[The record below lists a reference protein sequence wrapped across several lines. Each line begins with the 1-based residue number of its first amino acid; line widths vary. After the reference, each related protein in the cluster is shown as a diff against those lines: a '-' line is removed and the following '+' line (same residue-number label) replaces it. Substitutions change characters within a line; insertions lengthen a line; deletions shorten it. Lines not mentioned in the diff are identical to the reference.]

1 MKVNGASPEA
11 KGGILE
17 STPSTVEAVG
27 VAVGAVLS
35 TDGDVV
41 VLMSVVSVVS
51 VVSVPLLVF
60 VSLVAV
66 SAGSGG
72 SGSEPGKRRIA

>member
-1 MKVNGASPEA
+1 M
-11 KGGILE
+11 E
-17 STPSTVEAVG
+17 STPSTVEAV
-27 VAVGAVLS
+27 AVVVGIVLS
-35 TDGDVV
+35 TDGDVM
-41 VLMSVVSVVS
+41 VLLPVVS